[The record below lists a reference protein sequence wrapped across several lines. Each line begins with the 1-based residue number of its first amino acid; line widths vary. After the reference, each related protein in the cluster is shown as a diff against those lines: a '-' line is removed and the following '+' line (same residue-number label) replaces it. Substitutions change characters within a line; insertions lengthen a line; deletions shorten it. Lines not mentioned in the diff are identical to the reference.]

1 MRLALTIINVLAL
14 AATLNSAIAQVAEVQ
29 DTALSTYIES
39 LHRFESSVNGRRVDV
54 TVELSKMSAQETL
67 ETSADGSYVR
77 LASLLEGTT
86 SKGTEYKIQSAYIVD
101 LSKGFGFSAQLNT
114 LESSNRP
121 MLRYYSGDAAF
132 VQSKCGGFSAFALG
146 KASGV
151 PFSTFVSESECEVTH
166 SAGVGRVTAVHP
178 TKGKLLIEFDAQNR
192 LSRVT
197 FEREAGAQFPNEATR
212 VLTKSIAHSF
222 VYALDATD
230 LLLKSVRIDEFG
242 NASETS
248 LGLALEYG
256 AISDITSDVIDIPTF
271 SIDDGTFVQV
281 ESINGID
288 TGRYE
293 FHNGQVTKI
302 ADQDA
307 LAAARLAKFKKPTS
321 RRWWYA
327 LMGVAG
333 CAAIGLLIWI
343 RAKA

>member
-1 MRLALTIINVLAL
+1 
-14 AATLNSAIAQVAEVQ
+14 
-29 DTALSTYIES
+29 
-39 LHRFESSVNGRRVDV
+39 
-54 TVELSKMSAQETL
+54 
-67 ETSADGSYVR
+67 
-77 LASLLEGTT
+77 LEGTT

-101 LSKGFGFSAQLNT
+101 LSKGFGFSAQVNSLG
-114 LESSNRP
+114 SSNRP
-121 MLRYYSGDAAF
+121 ILRYYSGDAAF
-132 VQSKCGGFSAFALG
+132 VQSNCGGFSAFALG

-151 PFSTFVSESECEVTH
+151 PFSTFVSESECDVTQ
-166 SAGVGRVTAVHP
+166 STGGVLLTAIHP
-178 TKGKLLIEFDAQNR
+178 TRGKLYLEFDAQDR
-192 LSRVT
+192 LSRAT
-197 FEREAGAQFPNEATR
+197 FEREVGAQFPNDATR
-212 VLTKSIAHSF
+212 ASMKSIAHSF
-222 VYALDATD
+222 VYVLESTD
-230 LLLKSVRIDEFG
+230 SLLKSVKIDEIG

-248 LGLALEYG
+248 LVLAFNYS
-256 AISDITSDVIDIPTF
+256 AISDITSDVIDIPTV

-293 FHNGQVTKI
+293 FHKGQVAKI

-327 LMGVAG
+327 LMGVSG